1 MRKWRSETYMKSM
14 MEQVPFIC
22 RDIVK
27 LPMPIDHYAAY
38 GEYHYGIFAKSL
50 KRANG

>member
-1 MRKWRSETYMKSM
+1 MESM

-27 LPMPIDHYAAY
+27 LPMSIDHYAAY
-38 GEYHYGIFAKSL
+38 GEYHYGIWVKSL
-50 KRANG
+50 KRANR